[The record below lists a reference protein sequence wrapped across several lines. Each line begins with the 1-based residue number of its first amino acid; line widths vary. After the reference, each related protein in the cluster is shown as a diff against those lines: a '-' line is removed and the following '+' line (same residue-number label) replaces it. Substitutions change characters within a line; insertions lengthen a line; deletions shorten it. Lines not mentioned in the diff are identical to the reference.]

1 MRDQPISLFLE
12 FREFDHGCFCHGSA
26 PWPHST
32 ENGENAMLPK
42 ANIQSPMRHSP
53 NSAAANGFH
62 SNDDSHASFDL
73 RDTLAATVVREL
85 SFAEF
90 RAALEKSGK
99 RFA

>member
-1 MRDQPISLFLE
+1 MTTHQQKRKK
-12 FREFDHGCFCHGSA
+12 
-26 PWPHST
+26 
-32 ENGENAMLPK
+32 AMPPSHDM
-42 ANIQSPMRHSP
+42 QSPMRQRP
-53 NSAAANGFH
+53 KPVANG
-62 SNDDSHASFDL
+62 ASLADECPDGFDL